1 MIAGVSG
8 QVLAD
13 GDLEPEECV
22 IKIASL
28 LRYSSYYLCTF
39 LLSCSSSGSG
49 SNRPVGDWISA
60 PSPNVVDPQTMTHR
74 MTDSV
79 THR

>member
-8 QVLAD
+8 QVYTE

-28 LRYSSYYLCTF
+28 LRYVTISVSTIYG
-39 LLSCSSSGSG
+39 SC
-49 SNRPVGDWISA
+49 
-60 PSPNVVDPQTMTHR
+60 
-74 MTDSV
+74 
-79 THR
+79 

>member
-8 QVLAD
+8 QVLAE

-28 LRYSSYYLCTF
+28 LRFVTF
-39 LLSCSSSGSG
+39 L
-49 SNRPVGDWISA
+49 
-60 PSPNVVDPQTMTHR
+60 
-74 MTDSV
+74 
-79 THR
+79 

>member
-28 LRYSSYYLCTF
+28 LRF
-39 LLSCSSSGSG
+39 
-49 SNRPVGDWISA
+49 V
-60 PSPNVVDPQTMTHR
+60 NVSMNIAVW
-74 MTDSV
+74 V
-79 THR
+79 